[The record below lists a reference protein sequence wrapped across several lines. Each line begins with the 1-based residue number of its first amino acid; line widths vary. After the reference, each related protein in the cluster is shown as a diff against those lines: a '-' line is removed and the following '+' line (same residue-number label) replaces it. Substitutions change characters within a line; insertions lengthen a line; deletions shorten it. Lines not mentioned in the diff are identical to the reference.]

1 MTQMEYRFLGR
12 SGLKVSV
19 LSLGGW
25 ITYGGTTGNDVAYQ
39 CLKAAYDAGVNF
51 FDNAEGYAA
60 GESEKVFGDAIK
72 HFGWKRSDLVISTK
86 IYWGGDGPND
96 KGLSRKH
103 IIEGTNASLK
113 RLQMDYVDLIF
124 AHRPDAYTPMEEV
137 VRAFNHI
144 IDTGKAF
151 YWGTSEWSAEQI
163 QDAHRVAEKLGLIG
177 PLMEQVEYSILKR
190 ERFEKEYDQLYK
202 KHGLGTTIFSPL
214 AGGFLTGK
222 YNDGIPE
229 GSRVALAKGDK
240 NLQWLVDMVNG
251 TEGKWRI
258 EKARAL
264 VPVAER
270 LGATLGQ
277 LALAWAL
284 KNKNVSTII
293 TGASK
298 PEQFTENLKALEI
311 QHKLTPEILKEI
323 DDIVGNKP
331 TLPADRW

>member
-1 MTQMEYRFLGR
+1 M
-12 SGLKVSV
+12 
-19 LSLGGW
+19 
-25 ITYGGTTGNDVAYQ
+25 
-39 CLKAAYDAGVNF
+39 
-51 FDNAEGYAA
+51 
-60 GESEKVFGDAIK
+60 
-72 HFGWKRSDLVISTK
+72 
-86 IYWGGDGPND
+86 
-96 KGLSRKH
+96 
-103 IIEGTNASLK
+103 
-113 RLQMDYVDLIF
+113 IF
-124 AHRPDAYTPMEEV
+124 AHRPDAHTPMEEV

-177 PLMEQVEYSILKR
+177 PLVRSFGNAVVLSTPVYLPASFPNQMEQVEYSILKR

-251 TEGKWRI
+251 PEGKWRI

-264 VPVAER
+264 VVCN
-270 LGATLGQ
+270 
-277 LALAWAL
+277 WM
-284 KNKNVSTII
+284 
-293 TGASK
+293 
-298 PEQFTENLKALEI
+298 
-311 QHKLTPEILKEI
+311 
-323 DDIVGNKP
+323 
-331 TLPADRW
+331 